1 MLDSTRDG
9 LVDRLSAYDRVV
21 EVGIGHNPALARALA
36 EVGVAVTAT
45 DIQPRAVPPTV
56 EFVVD
61 DLTAPDPEVYADA
74 GAVYGLNL
82 PPELHRPAVS
92 LASEVAATLVF
103 TTLGGDPPVV
113 PVDREPLPTEPLF
126 VARR

>member
-21 EVGIGHNPALARALA
+21 EVGIGHDPALARALT

-61 DLTAPDPEVYADA
+61 DLTAPDLEVYADA

-92 LASEVAATLVF
+92 LTSEVTATLVF

-113 PVDREPLPTEPLF
+113 PVDREPLPAEPLF

>member
-1 MLDSTRDG
+1 MLDSTRDA
-9 LVDRLSAYDRVV
+9 LVDYLSAYDRVV
-21 EVGIGHNPALARALA
+21 EVGVGHDPALARALA

-45 DIQPRAVPPTV
+45 DIQPREVPPTV

-61 DLTAPDPEVYADA
+61 DLTAPDLEVYADA

-92 LASEVAATLVF
+92 LANEIDAALWF

>member
-1 MLDSTRDG
+1 ML
-9 LVDRLSAYDRVV
+9 DRLSAYDRVV
-21 EVGIGHNPALARALA
+21 EVGIGRDPALARTLDTA
-36 EVGVAVTAT
+36 GVAVTAT
-45 DIQPRAVPPTV
+45 DIHPREVPPTV

-61 DLTAPDPEVYADA
+61 DLTAPDREVYADA
-74 GAVYGLNL
+74 GAVYALNL

-92 LASEVAATLVF
+92 LTNEVGATLVF